1 MGRRKK
7 KKPAYDPGK
16 QARRLARAVLGTPP
30 AERVVPSKKRKPPK
44 HRKRERELGLE
55 D

>member
-1 MGRRKK
+1 MRRRKK
-7 KKPAYDPGK
+7 KKPAFDAGG

-30 AERVVPSKKRKPPK
+30 AERILPSKKRKPTK
-44 HRKRERELGLE
+44 HEKRERDLELE